1 MIVNGH
7 HCLMWM
13 NVQVHLIYE
22 LFFYELISELI
33 WIKMDMIV
41 FEVLERV
48 IKNNWEES
56 LCVCAFLQACTYV
69 RFEVSGCG
77 FINMDVCMWSKGCSG
92 VPMLLPCLCPTSRD
106 HHPPTPTLQD
116 TNQSLPI
123 CSTQTMSQHTHT
135 HNHSLTKIMRLTDA
149 SWLD

>member
-22 LFFYELISELI
+22 CFFYELISELI

-92 VPMLLPCLCPTSRD
+92 VPMLLPRLCPTSRD
-106 HHPPTPTLQD
+106 HHPPNTHITRHKSVIAHLQHTD
-116 TNQSLPI
+116 NE
-123 CSTQTMSQHTHT
+123 STHTHT
-135 HNHSLTKIMRLTDA
+135 HTHTHTIIILLK
-149 SWLD
+149 

>member
-1 MIVNGH
+1 
-7 HCLMWM
+7 MWM

-22 LFFYELISELI
+22 CFFYELISELI

-69 RFEVSGCG
+69 RF
-77 FINMDVCMWSKGCSG
+77 
-92 VPMLLPCLCPTSRD
+92 
-106 HHPPTPTLQD
+106 
-116 TNQSLPI
+116 
-123 CSTQTMSQHTHT
+123 
-135 HNHSLTKIMRLTDA
+135 
-149 SWLD
+149 